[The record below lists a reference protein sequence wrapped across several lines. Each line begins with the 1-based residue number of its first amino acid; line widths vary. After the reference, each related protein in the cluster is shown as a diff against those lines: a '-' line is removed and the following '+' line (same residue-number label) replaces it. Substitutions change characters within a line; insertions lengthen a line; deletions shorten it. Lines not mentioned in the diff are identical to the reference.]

1 MMEVVTSVA
10 IIAVL
15 LGVALPAIKGARE
28 RSREEALRGQLA
40 MVRAAATAFT
50 VDMDCLPVSLSS
62 LTSATPPST
71 CINQAG
77 GTVSADPMRFHG
89 PYLPYLEPDPVS
101 GLALTYSPASTQG
114 RISSSASGSD
124 SKGVPYSSY

>member
-28 RSREEALRGQLA
+28 RSREEALKGQLA
-40 MVRAAATAFT
+40 MVRAAASSFA
-50 VDMDCLPVSLSS
+50 VDMGCLPASLAA
-62 LTSATPPST
+62 LTSASAPST
-71 CINQAG
+71 CINQSG
-77 GTVSADPMRFHG
+77 GSVAADPMRFRG
-89 PYLPYLEPDPVS
+89 PYLPYLEVDAVS
-101 GLALTYSPASTQG
+101 GNSLTYSPASTQG

-124 SKGVPYSSY
+124 SQGVSYSSY